1 MQIEIEQLISPGG
14 LKNRES
20 RILNWEE
27 SENDDD
33 TFGLMSGRS
42 KWVGKGDGEWGS
54 LDEWLREGWLV
65 EGRDGPLAGEK
76 EQEWILSTARNEKN
90 AWSVEGV
97 WGFQEIGGERYHCR
111 KLVTR
116 KGDVVLRTRLVYEWV
131 KEHI

>member
-1 MQIEIEQLISPGG
+1 VQIDIEQLISPGG

-27 SENDDD
+27 SMNDDD
-33 TFGLMSGRS
+33 TFGLMKGRS
-42 KWVGKGDGEWGS
+42 KWVGEGDVEWGT

-65 EGRDGPLAGEK
+65 EGRDGLLMGGK
-76 EQEWILSTARNEKN
+76 EQEWILTTARNVKN
-90 AWSVEGV
+90 AWSIEGV
-97 WGFQEIGGERYHCR
+97 WGFQEIGGERYYCR

-131 KEHI
+131 KERI